1 MGLGYWSFGSE
12 AQNTPKTDLG
22 RSNHNFTCQ
31 PVAFQVCHQSTC
43 IGGYEVTV
51 VALSA
56 CMAEMTEHTSAPDM
70 ECLDLLSYQSVAQ
83 ALSALTVATMMVG
96 FGPERG
102 RGED

>member
-1 MGLGYWSFGSE
+1 M
-12 AQNTPKTDLG
+12 
-22 RSNHNFTCQ
+22 
-31 PVAFQVCHQSTC
+31 
-43 IGGYEVTV
+43 

-83 ALSALTVATMMVG
+83 ALSALAVATMMVG

-102 RGED
+102 GEGRINSLAWSEATFSFCSSTRKVDAICL

>member
-1 MGLGYWSFGSE
+1 M
-12 AQNTPKTDLG
+12 
-22 RSNHNFTCQ
+22 
-31 PVAFQVCHQSTC
+31 
-43 IGGYEVTV
+43 